1 MSTLIIAGCV
11 ILKNDKLLLIRKK
24 GKDVW
29 ELPGGYV
36 KDADE
41 EQTAKD
47 KTWSQIGVE
56 PSIIQQFTTLEFQKD
71 GQNIETPIFECEI
84 DTTATFRPGINIE
97 EIKWFALKE
106 VSKEKLGSDV
116 EAILEEL

>member
-41 EQTAKD
+41 EQTAND
-47 KTWSQIGVE
+47 
-56 PSIIQQFTTLEFQKD
+56 
-71 GQNIETPIFECEI
+71 
-84 DTTATFRPGINIE
+84 
-97 EIKWFALKE
+97 
-106 VSKEKLGSDV
+106 
-116 EAILEEL
+116 